1 MTAQKRHHEV
11 ARLLQ
16 FPILESD
23 DHSEKKGVLLCDE
36 IKFYV
41 ETGCLISPFDPRNLK
56 PAAYELTVGDEAM
69 LGGEPYSLGDTT
81 KDGRL
86 RIPPFEVAVIKTAE
100 TLNLPRFLIARWNIR
115 VSWAYKGL
123 VWVGGPQVDPGYVGN
138 LFCPI
143 YNLSNKDVWIKK
155 GDAIAVMDF
164 VKTTSFDLESTDEIS
179 RYRRPPKRVI
189 IEDYGIDDFR
199 SALRD
204 QSEAIP
210 ELRKTIDEGLKE
222 VRNSATIFTTLV
234 IAIIALLMTAIML
247 PYFGI
252 GSKKLDVE
260 LMNILPIALSMFA
273 ALLSLFNVIVGNRKT
288 WTRRIIFVTS
298 IVVAVIAAP
307 VIWKLIL

>member
-1 MTAQKRHHEV
+1 MTAQKRRDEIN
-11 ARLLQ
+11 RLRR
-16 FPILESD
+16 FPILELD
-23 DHSEKKGVLLCDE
+23 NHSEKKGVLLQDE

-41 ETGCLISPFDPRNLK
+41 ETGRLISPFDPRNLK

-69 LGGEPYSLGDTT
+69 LGGEPYSLGDTI

-86 RIPPFEVAVIKTAE
+86 CIRPFEVVVIKTAE

-164 VKTTSFDLESTDEIS
+164 VKTTSFGLESTDEIS

-210 ELRKTIDEGLKE
+210 ELRETIDEGL
-222 VRNSATIFTTLV
+222 RRYA
-234 IAIIALLMTAIML
+234 IAQ
-247 PYFGI
+247 P
-252 GSKKLDVE
+252 
-260 LMNILPIALSMFA
+260 
-273 ALLSLFNVIVGNRKT
+273 SLRH
-288 WTRRIIFVTS
+288 W
-298 IVVAVIAAP
+298 
-307 VIWKLIL
+307 